1 MQSDPVVTSRINRW
15 DLRNRGVESGGY
27 NNYSV
32 RELSRHDNLRCIVS
46 VAINNR
52 NHRFA
57 CLHTVVVEWL
67 ICKCVLDDRTKNIFT
82 NTYKINKEI
91 PS

>member
-57 CLHTVVVEWL
+57 CLHTVVV
-67 ICKCVLDDRTKNIFT
+67 LDDRTKNIFT